1 LYFQTK
7 LFIFGLIFVR
17 NEPAIPNQKLLS
29 TARLQSRSV
38 RKGCGISY
46 FGGVL
51 QPGQLPPMPVK
62 TLHEQYRQ
70 SHAVF
75 GLSEKILSLVYKV
88 IKCIFCI
95 NPHFIDLNFYKK

>member
-1 LYFQTK
+1 MNLQYLTESSYLLPVCSRVLYVRDA
-7 LFIFGLIFVR
+7 GL
-17 NEPAIPNQKLLS
+17 AIS
-29 TARLQSRSV
+29 
-38 RKGCGISY
+38 
-46 FGGVL
+46 GGVL